1 MIEHWLWLADRPR
14 LGAIR
19 AGELLARFGSA
30 EAIYQTSDEALA
42 RAGVKPS
49 VRAALADRSLAA
61 AQKRFAD
68 CRAAGVR
75 VLIPGDGEYPD
86 RLRQQ
91 ADAPVVLYAVG
102 RMPDLENTPCIG
114 LVGARDA
121 DGRGLELARRLGW
134 QIAGCGGTV
143 VTGMARGIDAMS
155 ALGALDRGGPVIGVL
170 GCGVDVVYPKENAAV
185 LARVAESGCLV
196 SEYPPGAAPLARR
209 FPARNRIISALSDGV
224 VVVQAAENSG
234 AMITARWAAE
244 QGRDVFAVPGPAG
257 DPRSRGCSELLR
269 NGALL
274 AECGW
279 DVLREYEYRYP
290 AAVRE
295 YHGRPPAAELPAPA
309 ERDRPVRPASVP
321 EKQTPAER
329 NPVPGV
335 QSRDFS
341 GLTEPQR
348 RIVQTLLCGPM
359 QLDALIDR
367 AGLPAGQVLSQLTLL
382 ELRGVVR
389 RDPGKFYAL
398 I

>member
-102 RMPDLENTPCIG
+102 RMPDLEQAPCVG

-196 SEYPPGAAPLARR
+196 S
-209 FPARNRIISALSDGV
+209 
-224 VVVQAAENSG
+224 
-234 AMITARWAAE
+234 
-244 QGRDVFAVPGPAG
+244 
-257 DPRSRGCSELLR
+257 
-269 NGALL
+269 
-274 AECGW
+274 
-279 DVLREYEYRYP
+279 
-290 AAVRE
+290 
-295 YHGRPPAAELPAPA
+295 
-309 ERDRPVRPASVP
+309 
-321 EKQTPAER
+321 
-329 NPVPGV
+329 
-335 QSRDFS
+335 
-341 GLTEPQR
+341 
-348 RIVQTLLCGPM
+348 
-359 QLDALIDR
+359 
-367 AGLPAGQVLSQLTLL
+367 
-382 ELRGVVR
+382 
-389 RDPGKFYAL
+389 
-398 I
+398 

>member
-19 AGELLARFGSA
+19 AGELLARYGSA

-49 VRAALADRSLAA
+49 VRAALADRDLSA

-102 RMPDLENTPCIG
+102 RMPDLEQAPCVG

-209 FPARNRIISALSDGV
+209 FPARNRIISALSDGL
-224 VVVQAAENSG
+224 VVVQAAANRAATSLPCQAPPGIPAAG
-234 AMITARWAAE
+234 AAASCCETERCWRNAAGTSCANMNTATPQPSANTTA
-244 QGRDVFAVPGPAG
+244 
-257 DPRSRGCSELLR
+257 DPLLR
-269 NGALL
+269 SFP
-274 AECGW
+274 
-279 DVLREYEYRYP
+279 LRQSGT
-290 AAVRE
+290 VRS
-295 YHGRPPAAELPAPA
+295 GPLPCRKSRPLRNEI
-309 ERDRPVRPASVP
+309 RFPAS
-321 EKQTPAER
+321 KAGTS
-329 NPVPGV
+329 PV
-335 QSRDFS
+335 
-341 GLTEPQR
+341 
-348 RIVQTLLCGPM
+348 
-359 QLDALIDR
+359 
-367 AGLPAGQVLSQLTLL
+367 
-382 ELRGVVR
+382 
-389 RDPGKFYAL
+389 
-398 I
+398 